1 MLTMTQKTKADTV
14 VKKKKGPIMEKLVL
28 LITAVVV
35 LGQGT
40 TQARA
45 TDHETYT
52 PQQIKEMPRFSGI
65 ENRRCPKA
73 RYPSVKRR
81 LECKKRVR
89 VEIYEKSKAT

>member
-52 PQQIKEMPRFSGI
+52 PQQIKEMPRMF
-65 ENRRCPKA
+65 
-73 RYPSVKRR
+73 R
-81 LECKKRVR
+81 LLFPNFHHLQPLRKEPHHESSR
-89 VEIYEKSKAT
+89 S